1 LNSSEDIGGGIESE
15 IGNKTISGHDE
26 LNKTISGNDTLNKG
40 LETKQKKSK
49 SIPGFEIY
57 CGVACLVGV
66 FLYKR
71 K

>member
-1 LNSSEDIGGGIESE
+1 MLELNNTQPLNSSEDIGKEIESE
-15 IGNKTISGHDE
+15 SGNKTV
-26 LNKTISGNDTLNKG
+26 NGNDTLNKG